1 MQRSELEHLALLHSC
16 TVTESAQD
24 VYYPA
29 LGRTEHT
36 TLLTLMRADRVQ
48 VQLTV
53 EHLEVI
59 DTSQVVELLTR
70 KSEVAF

>member
-1 MQRSELEHLALLHSC
+1 MQRSELEHLALLHGC

-29 LGRTEHT
+29 FGRSENT
-36 TLLTLMRADRVQ
+36 TMLTVMRADRVQ

-70 KSEVAF
+70 KLEVAS